1 MKLLLISMLTL
12 ITSTSTFADGYYGRF
27 WRGEAKTAYPELR
40 NYCDDRH
47 SDCFL
52 ELVNRWLIPATPSYA
67 AEKALRAY
75 APVLMPSG
83 LSAKYHDEIALILY
97 ESESI
102 YRELRSDDANIEGST
117 YGDIHGDI
125 FEMGLKGTKESSRSL
140 VPQIFEKEVILSGE
154 LVEVSYDI
162 LGEKNDLI
170 NSEGSFKLFERG
182 EIDQATFQAR
192 VQTYIAKIK
201 LIKDSVKLTGA
212 YALVT
217 QEYFM
222 LYLFTDA
229 ALTVEE
235 ADLLGTAEGLETTWK
250 TKLKRINSIQ
260 VFPLLYERI
269 GYGEGANLIFEPGL
283 KPGVADHYRIHI

>member
-1 MKLLLISMLTL
+1 MKFLLIGL
-12 ITSTSTFADGYYGRF
+12 ITLTSFNVMAEGYYGRF
-27 WRGEAKTAYPELR
+27 WRGEAKTSYPELR

-67 AEKALRAY
+67 AENALRAY

-97 ESESI
+97 ESEEV
-102 YRELRSDDANIEGST
+102 YRELRSNTDNIEGST
-117 YGDIHGDI
+117 YGPIHGDI
-125 FEMGLKGTKESSRSL
+125 FEMGEKGTKESSRSL
-140 VPQIFEKEVILSGE
+140 VPTIFEKEVILKGD
-154 LVEVSYDI
+154 LAEVSYDI
-162 LGEKNDLI
+162 LGQRNDLI
-170 NSEGSFKLFERG
+170 SAEGSFKLFERG
-182 EIDQATFQAR
+182 ELDKEEFLSR
-192 VQTYIAKIK
+192 VSQYIAKIK
-201 LIKDSVKLTGA
+201 LIKDSVKLLGA

-217 QEYFM
+217 EDYFM
-222 LYLFTDA
+222 LYLFTDGV
-229 ALTVEE
+229 LNIEE
-235 ADLLGTAEGLETTWK
+235 ADLLGAADGLETTWK
-250 TKLKRINSIQ
+250 TKLKKINSTQ

>member
-1 MKLLLISMLTL
+1 MKFLLISLLTL
-12 ITSTSTFADGYYGRF
+12 SSLSAMADGYYGRF
-27 WRGEAKTAYPELR
+27 WRGEAKTNYPELR

-75 APVLMPSG
+75 APVLLPNG

-97 ESESI
+97 QSEDM
-102 YRELRSDDANIEGST
+102 YRELRSNTDNIEGST
-117 YGDIHGDI
+117 YGPIHGDI
-125 FEMGLKGTKESSRSL
+125 FEMGEKGTKESSRSL
-140 VPQIFEKEVILSGE
+140 VPKIFTKEVTLEGE
-154 LVEVSYDI
+154 LAEVSYDI
-162 LGEKNDLI
+162 LGERNDLI
-170 NSEGSFKLFERG
+170 NAEGSFKLFERG
-182 EIDQATFQAR
+182 ELDKEEFRGR
-192 VQTYIAKIK
+192 VEQYIAKIK
-201 LIKDSVKLTGA
+201 LIKESVKLVGA

-217 QEYFM
+217 EDYFM
-222 LYLFTDA
+222 LYLFTDGI
-229 ALTVEE
+229 LTVDE
-235 ADLLGTAEGLETTWK
+235 ADLLGAADGLETTWK
-250 TKLKRINSIQ
+250 TKLKKINSTQ